1 MEDSLFEAEA
11 HDHERFELFETND
24 VCFGDH
30 ITGPL
35 TYDLPMTTFMQSS
48 LHINSQMLNTSILD
62 LNNQINHD
70 YSNNVM
76 NAHSNLLN
84 NHQNNNS
91 HSGSSSSS
99 SSSKAAKKNS
109 SSSTAAGAAGSKKK
123 KPDKGKVRR
132 APSAFILFCG
142 AKRKDIKVTHPDANF
157 VDTGKILGEQWSQ
170 LDAASKEI
178 YTKQAAEKKAIL
190 DVEKAEQKAKD
201 PPKVSRPPTPYMIF
215 CSQARVKMKTTHPNA
230 TFAES
235 GRILGN
241 MWSTLDAASKE
252 VYVKAANEHKSAWLA
267 QSKLLSEQQQL
278 QKDEE
283 ERQQQEQQ
291 SSIKVKLP
299 KQPPSPFTIF
309 SQQVRDQVRTK
320 HPDASFGDL
329 GRILEA
335 MWSSLNKRDKE
346 VYEQAAAQQR
356 SVWSGV

>member
-1 MEDSLFEAEA
+1 
-11 HDHERFELFETND
+11 
-24 VCFGDH
+24 
-30 ITGPL
+30 
-35 TYDLPMTTFMQSS
+35 
-48 LHINSQMLNTSILD
+48 
-62 LNNQINHD
+62 
-70 YSNNVM
+70 
-76 NAHSNLLN
+76 
-84 NHQNNNS
+84 
-91 HSGSSSSS
+91 
-99 SSSKAAKKNS
+99 
-109 SSSTAAGAAGSKKK
+109 
-123 KPDKGKVRR
+123 
-132 APSAFILFCG
+132 
-142 AKRKDIKVTHPDANF
+142 
-157 VDTGKILGEQWSQ
+157 
-170 LDAASKEI
+170 
-178 YTKQAAEKKAIL
+178 
-190 DVEKAEQKAKD
+190 
-201 PPKVSRPPTPYMIF
+201 MIF

-346 VYEQAAAQQR
+346 VGQAANYLHAVKMRCFPR
-356 SVWSGV
+356 SYHTTPYHTTSYHTVMSYHVILRHAMLRLLYETEY